1 VGSYHE
7 TRLPIPSAHTRR
19 PFLICAVL
27 SLSWWGIHNNA
38 TDTKGKV
45 SVAHQ
50 KEATLA
56 KRSHHYYIIY
66 RATYPSGV
74 HLYHVPA
81 SRLVHVP
88 SSFLPPPK

>member
-50 KEATLA
+50 KEANAGKAQATITISSIGLHIHQVSIYTMCQHLA
-56 KRSHHYYIIY
+56 
-66 RATYPSGV
+66 
-74 HLYHVPA
+74 
-81 SRLVHVP
+81 
-88 SSFLPPPK
+88 